1 MWRTLVMVYLIAV
14 AVNYPWELAQASLF
28 TAASHPQNVWFH
40 CFVASLG
47 DGFMVLLLFGTPWL
61 ALGRRDWFIRPGPAA
76 YGVLL
81 VAGAVLAII
90 VEWIAVN
97 VLHRWTYNDAMPR
110 IPGLEIGAIPILQM
124 ILIPPLTIGLACA
137 FSLFLRRRGI

>member
-1 MWRTLVMVYLIAV
+1 
-14 AVNYPWELAQASLF
+14 
-28 TAASHPQNVWFH
+28 
-40 CFVASLG
+40 
-47 DGFMVLLLFGTPWL
+47 MVLLLFGTPWL

-97 VLHRWTYNDAMPR
+97 VLHRWTYNDAMPH